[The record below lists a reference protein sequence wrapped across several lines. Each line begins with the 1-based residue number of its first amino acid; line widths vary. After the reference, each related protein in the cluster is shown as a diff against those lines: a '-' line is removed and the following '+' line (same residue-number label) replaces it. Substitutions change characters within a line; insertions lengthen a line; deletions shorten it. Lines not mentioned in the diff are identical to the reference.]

1 MFKSVFIRVITHRLL
16 LLEPHLLLILDQHWV
31 PRLLH
36 IQVCRGVSVM
46 HTMEYSVSTY
56 PHHPS

>member
-1 MFKSVFIRVITHRLL
+1 MRESVFIRLVTHRLL

-36 IQVCRGVSVM
+36 IQVCHGVSVVY
-46 HTMEYSVSTY
+46 TIQCSVSTY
-56 PHHPS
+56 LRHPS